1 VYAYGVARNR
11 LIESARRFRL
21 PLTVVDSLGEAD
33 ALLTLKNFYRRRPRL
48 VSDAEQ
54 RGIPIYVIRSN
65 TVTQMEDF
73 LVDVF
78 GIQQQ
83 TGNGDPLSRALREAQ
98 DGIQAV
104 LSGADSFELQP
115 QKASIRRQQHEL
127 VRQANLLSHSYG
139 KEPERRVRIY
149 RE

>member
-1 VYAYGVARNR
+1 MHR
-11 LIESARRFRL
+11 LAESAKRFRL
-21 PLTVVDSLGEAD
+21 PLTVVDSLEEAN

-54 RGIPIYVIRSN
+54 RGIPIYVLRSN
-65 TVTQMEDF
+65 TVSQMEDF

-78 GIQQQ
+78 DIQKRE
-83 TGNGDPLSRALREAQ
+83 GGDDPLAVALRDAQ
-98 DGIQAV
+98 DGIAQV
-104 LSGADSFELQP
+104 LQGRREIVDLPP

-127 VRQANLLSHSYG
+127 VRQANLMSHSYG
-139 KEPERRVRIY
+139 KEPERHVRIY

>member
-1 VYAYGVARNR
+1 
-11 LIESARRFRL
+11 
-21 PLTVVDSLGEAD
+21 
-33 ALLTLKNFYRRRPRL
+33 
-48 VSDAEQ
+48 
-54 RGIPIYVIRSN
+54 
-65 TVTQMEDF
+65 MEDF